1 MVRPRPAAQPV
12 DLVVVPVRVLVQFL
26 PVFPAGVPIHPPP
39 PPPPRPPAL
48 SIVPLPLKKGGEKR
62 GRGKGRSVME
72 RGEGISAVI

>member
-26 PVFPAGVPIHPPP
+26 PVFPAGVPIHPP
-39 PPPPRPPAL
+39 AL

>member
-26 PVFPAGVPIHPPP
+26 PVFPAGVPIHPPA
-39 PPPPRPPAL
+39 RPPAL